1 LDFGIS
7 KLSAPGG
14 MAEVA
19 MTNTQALMGSP
30 LYMAPEQLRSSKNV
44 DNRADIWSMGVILYE
59 MLGGR
64 PPFDGETLPVVCAR
78 IVRDSHPPLPMMTG
92 RVPPALESVVMR
104 CLEREAL
111 RRFQDVA
118 GLARALAPF
127 G

>member
-44 DNRADIWSMGVILYE
+44 DHRADIWSMGVILYE

-64 PPFDGETLPVVCAR
+64 PPFDGEALPVVCAR
-78 IVRDSHPPLPMMTG
+78 IMTESPPPLHTVAA
-92 RVPPALESVVMR
+92 RVPHGLESVVMR
-104 CLEREAL
+104 CLEREAQ
-111 RRFQDVA
+111 RRFQ
-118 GLARALAPF
+118 
-127 G
+127 